1 MNLSEIGPIRGI
13 AAFGFALVFIGP
25 FLGWIQV
32 GPVTRPGFET
42 DAGLTALV
50 LGPVGIGLALFGRRL
65 PAKLLALATAVAVF
79 AMTITDVNRV
89 TDLRET
95 TGFDYRLG
103 GGLMLAVFGS
113 MVAGIA
119 SLLAPHRNRSDTRE
133 LGERPSVR

>member
-1 MNLSEIGPIRGI
+1 
-13 AAFGFALVFIGP
+13 
-25 FLGWIQV
+25 
-32 GPVTRPGFET
+32 
-42 DAGLTALV
+42 V

-89 TDLRET
+89 ADLRET

-119 SLLAPHRNRSDTRE
+119 SLLAPMGKRSE
-133 LGERPSVR
+133 LDGVLRRHSRLQ